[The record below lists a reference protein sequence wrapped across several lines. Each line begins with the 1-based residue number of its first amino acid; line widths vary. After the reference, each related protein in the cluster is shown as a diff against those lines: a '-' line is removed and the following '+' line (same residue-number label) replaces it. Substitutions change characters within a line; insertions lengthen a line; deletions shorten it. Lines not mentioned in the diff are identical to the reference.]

1 MKGTRFGQLPSIES
15 ARAIESGAY
24 SPDGSMIALGE
35 YDGDVE
41 VIDTINWNRKYLLS
55 GHSRNTTSLAFSPDS
70 RRLVSGGHDAE
81 LRLWDL
87 TKGEC
92 LFVMEEHENWV
103 NEVRFS
109 PCGKKI
115 ASASHDYTV
124 RIWDTDTGR
133 RLHVLEGHTH
143 YVLSIDFSPNGRRLG
158 SGSEDGT
165 LRFWDVETG
174 DAEAVADD
182 YEPVYKFAWS
192 PNGEW
197 MAMSGYDKAEIR
209 DCHHL
214 GLLAV
219 LEGHVGKILNLAY
232 SPNGELLV
240 TAGEDHTV
248 RVWDAAT
255 GTQVSLFT
263 DHGGYVNF
271 CKFSSDGQRIAS
283 GGDDRRL
290 RLWDVFGSGT
300 PTTGAG
306 YFGHLSC
313 VNKVNYTPDGK
324 SLFSCSGI
332 GEVRNW
338 VASTGAA
345 GPVRIEGIANL
356 LATAIS
362 PDGMIFAGGGRDRD
376 DSTIIQLWDCRT
388 GATLRALEGHDAF
401 IYDLAFSPC
410 GRYMASASVDQ
421 TAYLWDLQDKD
432 SKPHTLV
439 KLDQNNSDCPRFVA
453 FSPMADKLAIGFRN
467 SAIHLYNHRTK
478 HFLKTFQGDRF
489 SLGSMAFS
497 PCGRQ
502 MVLGTSIN
510 SLYLWDL
517 ESKTHNAKLD
527 GLENWPLTVAYS
539 PCGCWIAS
547 GGQDR
552 RVSLWK
558 KESDSEQQSI
568 SWSLAHVITSFSGTV
583 STLAWNPQDEFEFAT
598 GCNDKSVRIWTVKH
612 DKETKRT
619 DVYLKWGSEFGE
631 LVAMDAIV
639 SGAEDLNVT
648 NRMVLVE
655 RGAFGSTIVEN
666 SLSCTSEE

>member
-1 MKGTRFGQLPSIES
+1 
-15 ARAIESGAY
+15 
-24 SPDGSMIALGE
+24 MIALGE
-35 YDGDVE
+35 YDGDIE

-124 RIWDTDTGR
+124 RIWDADTGK

-158 SGSEDGT
+158 SGGEDGT

-174 DAEAVADD
+174 DAEA
-182 YEPVYKFAWS
+182 
-192 PNGEW
+192 
-197 MAMSGYDKAEIR
+197 
-209 DCHHL
+209 L

-362 PDGMIFAGGGRDRD
+362 PDGKIFAGGGRDRD

-510 SLYLWDL
+510 SLYLWD
-517 ESKTHNAKLD
+517 
-527 GLENWPLTVAYS
+527 
-539 PCGCWIAS
+539 
-547 GGQDR
+547 
-552 RVSLWK
+552 
-558 KESDSEQQSI
+558 
-568 SWSLAHVITSFSGTV
+568 
-583 STLAWNPQDEFEFAT
+583 
-598 GCNDKSVRIWTVKH
+598 
-612 DKETKRT
+612 
-619 DVYLKWGSEFGE
+619 
-631 LVAMDAIV
+631 
-639 SGAEDLNVT
+639 
-648 NRMVLVE
+648 
-655 RGAFGSTIVEN
+655 
-666 SLSCTSEE
+666 